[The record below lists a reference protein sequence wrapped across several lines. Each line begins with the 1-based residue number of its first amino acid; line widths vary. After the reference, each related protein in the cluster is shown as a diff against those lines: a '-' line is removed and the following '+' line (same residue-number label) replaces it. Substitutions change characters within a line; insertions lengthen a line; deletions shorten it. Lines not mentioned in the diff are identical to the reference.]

1 MHLCTLMNSQIWI
14 IFSNELLIK
23 CLPPQL
29 FAKRAWV
36 CLLMQIIAILVKSNL
51 SGDPVPKQ
59 L

>member
-1 MHLCTLMNSQIWI
+1 MYSNELSDLDNI
-14 IFSNELLIK
+14 SNELLIK

-29 FAKRAWV
+29 LAKRAWV